1 MRYGYWVDVVL
12 GLILIVSPYVGKFT
26 QDHTALYTDVVV
38 GILLVLWGIVSYLNP
53 GQRMEGMRHS
63 HA

>member
-1 MRYGYWVDVVL
+1 MRYGYWIDAIL
-12 GLILIVSPYVGKFT
+12 GLVLIVSPYVGKFA

-38 GILLVLWGIVSYLNP
+38 GILLVVWAIISYLNP
-53 GQRMEGMRHS
+53 GQKVEEMRHS